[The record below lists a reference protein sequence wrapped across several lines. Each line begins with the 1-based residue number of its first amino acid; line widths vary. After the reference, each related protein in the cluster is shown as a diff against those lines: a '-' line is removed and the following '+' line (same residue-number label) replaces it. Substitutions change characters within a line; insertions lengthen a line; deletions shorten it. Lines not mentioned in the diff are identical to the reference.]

1 MHRGSS
7 KGSGRPRP
15 GLETLPLSASRSR
28 TVRVEVSIA
37 REGRSGRVRVV
48 YVVPGLRVRELLRSL
63 GHSPEG
69 SAILQEGL
77 SIPLDTPI
85 ERAVRLTLVPT
96 FSGG

>member
-1 MHRGSS
+1 M
-7 KGSGRPRP
+7 
-15 GLETLPLSASRSR
+15 
-28 TVRVEVSIA
+28 
-37 REGRSGRVRVV
+37 RVV